1 MTHAP
6 AERSFT
12 LTRTLPA
19 PRSDVFDAWTKPEHL
34 DWFYNPA
41 MPTPTTPI
49 QVDLEVGGVWR
60 QQMVV
65 DDDLQYPTG
74 GVYLDIVPDERLIFR
89 WGASGGWPELAG
101 DHEHEAPI
109 VTVTLRDDAEGT
121 HLELTVIFSDRL
133 SDEEVRNLIEGGT
146 RDGWSATI
154 DRVAHSTAITTA
166 HIDESDSRG
175 R

>member
-12 LTRTLPA
+12 LSRTLPE
-19 PRSDVFDAWTKPEHL
+19 PRSVVFDAWTIPEHL

-49 QVDLEVGGVWR
+49 HVDLKVGGIWR

-65 DDDLQYPTG
+65 NDDLQYPTG
-74 GVYLDIVPDERLIFR
+74 GVYLEVVPHERLVFR
-89 WGASGGWPELAG
+89 WGATGGWPELAG

-109 VTVTLRDDAEGT
+109 VTVTLRDDGEGT
-121 HLELTVIFSDRL
+121 HLELTVTFSDQL
-133 SDEEVRNLIEGGT
+133 ADEEVRDLIEGGT

-154 DRVAHSTAITTA
+154 DRVAHSTAITTWSI
-166 HIDESDSRG
+166 HQSISHE
-175 R
+175 